1 MLRLLIFDWGGTV
14 MADTGEP
21 GPMYLWKEVA
31 WVPGTREALEELKQY
46 SCCIATNAGISGT
59 EEMVK
64 ALKRVGA
71 ESYFSCYFSSKD
83 LGFAKPD
90 PKFFEAICKSAGCRP
105 DECAMTGND
114 YLKDICG
121 AKDAG
126 MHTVFYNPADLPGPF
141 PKADAVI
148 TDMSQLPKTIASWE

>member
-1 MLRLLIFDWGGTV
+1 MLKLLIFDWGGTV

-31 WVPGTREALEELKQY
+31 WVPGTREALGDLKHY
-46 SCCIATNAGISGT
+46 ACCIATNAGISDT
-59 EEMVK
+59 EAMQK

-71 ESYFSCYFSSKD
+71 ESYFSFFFSSKD

-90 PKFFEAICKSAGCRP
+90 PRFFEAICKATGYRA
-105 DECAMTGND
+105 DECVMTGND

-121 AKDAG
+121 AKEAG
-126 MHTVFYNPADLPGPF
+126 MTTVFYNPGGGSSAY

-148 TDMSQLPKTIASWE
+148 TDMSDLPKTIASWE